1 MAWTDGPTYRL
12 TEMLGCIIE
21 SLEKKLIF
29 HLSFKIPLGVKIG
42 GEKFI
47 ALRSDK
53 IEKNGPDAIYTTIVR
68 KGNNG
73 ASIARV
79 KNCK

>member
-1 MAWTDGPTYRL
+1 M
-12 TEMLGCIIE
+12 
-21 SLEKKLIF
+21 
-29 HLSFKIPLGVKIG
+29 SFISGVKIG

-79 KNCK
+79 KNCKSISETTCHI